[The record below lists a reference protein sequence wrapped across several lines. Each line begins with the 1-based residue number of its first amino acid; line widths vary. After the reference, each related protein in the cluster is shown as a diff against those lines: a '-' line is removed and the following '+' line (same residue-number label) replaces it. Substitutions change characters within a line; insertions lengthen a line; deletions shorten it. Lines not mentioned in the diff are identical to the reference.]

1 MIAVSA
7 CLAGIAC
14 RYDGKDK
21 EITKI
26 KQMVENGEAIPFC
39 PEIIGGLPTPRFPA
53 EIVGGD
59 GEDVWLGRA
68 KVMDNQGTD
77 VTEEYKYGAS
87 ITVAKMNELGITQI
101 IMKEKSPSCG
111 SCAIYD
117 GTFSGKIKD
126 GTGVAAALFQ
136 MNGIKIISEFTI

>member
-39 PEIIGGLPTPRFPA
+39 PEVIGGLLTPRNPA

-59 GEDVWLGRA
+59 GDDVWLNRA
-68 KVMDNQGTD
+68 KVMDNQGID
-77 VTEEYKYGAS
+77 VTEEYKYGVS
-87 ITVAKMNELGITQI
+87 LTLAKLKELGITQI

-117 GTFSGKIKD
+117 GTFSEKIKD

>member
-39 PEIIGGLPTPRFPA
+39 PEVIGGLLTPRNPA

-59 GEDVWLGRA
+59 GDDVWLNRA
-68 KVMDNQGTD
+68 KVMDNQGID

-87 ITVAKMNELGITQI
+87 LTLAKLKEHGITQI

>member
-1 MIAVSA
+1 MIAVSS

-26 KQMVENGEAIPFC
+26 KQMVERGEAIPFC
-39 PEIIGGLPTPRFPA
+39 PEVTGGLPTPRNPA
-53 EIVGGD
+53 EIIGGD
-59 GEDVWLGRA
+59 GKDVWLGHA
-68 KVMDNQGTD
+68 KVIDNKGTD
-77 VTEEYKYGAS
+77 VTEEYKNGARLTL
-87 ITVAKMNELGITQI
+87 IKMQELGITQI

-136 MNGIKIISEFTI
+136 MNGIKIISEFAF

>member
-14 RYDGKDK
+14 RYDGQDK

-26 KQMVENGEAIPFC
+26 KQMVENGEAIAFC
-39 PEIIGGLPTPRFPA
+39 PEIIGGLEIPRNPA

-59 GEDVWLGRA
+59 GKDVWCGRA
-68 KVMDNQGTD
+68 KVMDNEGND
-77 VTEEYKYGAS
+77 VTEEYKRGVTLTLTKMKQLN
-87 ITVAKMNELGITQI
+87 ITKI
-101 IMKEKSPSCG
+101 IMKENSPSCG

-117 GTFSGKIKD
+117 GTFSGKTKE
-126 GTGVAAALFQ
+126 GTGVAAALFIA
-136 MNGIKIISEFTI
+136 NGIEVESEFAI

>member
-39 PEIIGGLPTPRFPA
+39 PEVAGGLPHQ
-53 EIVGGD
+53 EI
-59 GEDVWLGRA
+59 LQ
-68 KVMDNQGTD
+68 K
-77 VTEEYKYGAS
+77 
-87 ITVAKMNELGITQI
+87 
-101 IMKEKSPSCG
+101 
-111 SCAIYD
+111 
-117 GTFSGKIKD
+117 
-126 GTGVAAALFQ
+126 
-136 MNGIKIISEFTI
+136 

>member
-39 PEIIGGLPTPRFPA
+39 AEVAGGLSTPRNPVEIIGG
-53 EIVGGD
+53 D
-59 GEDVWLGRA
+59 GKDVWLGRA
-68 KVMDNQGTD
+68 KVVDSKGTD
-77 VTEEYKYGAS
+77 VTEEYKYGAKL
-87 ITVAKMNELGITQI
+87 TLAKMQDLGITKI

-136 MNGIKIISEFTI
+136 MNGIKIISEFVF

>member
-1 MIAVSA
+1 MI
-7 CLAGIAC
+7 
-14 RYDGKDK
+14 
-21 EITKI
+21 
-26 KQMVENGEAIPFC
+26 
-39 PEIIGGLPTPRFPA
+39 
-53 EIVGGD
+53 
-59 GEDVWLGRA
+59 
-68 KVMDNQGTD
+68 DNQGID

-87 ITVAKMNELGITQI
+87 LTLAKLKELSITQI

>member
-39 PEIIGGLPTPRFPA
+39 PEVAGGLEIPRNPA

-59 GEDVWLGRA
+59 GKDVWLGRA
-68 KVMDNQGTD
+68 KVM
-77 VTEEYKYGAS
+77 
-87 ITVAKMNELGITQI
+87 
-101 IMKEKSPSCG
+101 
-111 SCAIYD
+111 
-117 GTFSGKIKD
+117 
-126 GTGVAAALFQ
+126 
-136 MNGIKIISEFTI
+136 

>member
-39 PEIIGGLPTPRFPA
+39 PEVIGGLLTPRNPA

-59 GEDVWLGRA
+59 GDDVWLNRA
-68 KVMDNQGTD
+68 KVIDNQGID

-87 ITVAKMNELGITQI
+87 LTLAKLKEHGITQI

>member
-39 PEIIGGLPTPRFPA
+39 PEVIGGLPTPRFPA

-59 GEDVWLGRA
+59 GKDVWLGRA
-68 KVMDNQGTD
+68 KVVDNQGTD
-77 VTEEYKYGAS
+77 VTEEYKNGAS
-87 ITVAKMNELGITQI
+87 LTLAKIKELGITQI

-136 MNGIKIISEFTI
+136 MNDIKIISEFTI

>member
-39 PEIIGGLPTPRFPA
+39 PEVIGGLLTPRNPA

-59 GEDVWLGRA
+59 GDDVWLNRA
-68 KVMDNQGTD
+68 KVMDNQGID

-87 ITVAKMNELGITQI
+87 LTLAKLKELDITQI